1 MFGGETSSPR
11 REVRQ
16 TAVLSKRQEV
26 CAMQGVCVSPDQLV
40 VADPNCQR
48 QSDLSPEHA

>member
-1 MFGGETSSPR
+1 MSSPR

-16 TAVLSKRQEV
+16 TAVLSKMQEV
-26 CAMQGVCVSPDQLV
+26 CAVQGVCVPPGRLE

-48 QSDLSPEHA
+48 QSDLPPTHT